1 MTATDVVV
9 AHLADRDSGLRLWV
23 RSVGAVCWRGNL
35 RTVRVPALLFTVA
48 FFPIFFLVAYSGL
61 FPSITEIPGF
71 PTDSIEE
78 WFVPFSIVQAGAFSG
93 LGAGFMTGNDIDMK
107 FFDRLL
113 LMPTSR
119 TAVYIGTVLVS
130 VLRAVAIAVPVLVIG
145 ILLGARLHGGAL
157 GVIAA
162 LVAVIGI
169 SVISASFALGVM
181 YRVKDQRVAPLFQV
195 VIFLVLFS
203 STATVPVE
211 VATGWLHTVAT
222 YNPVTQ
228 ILRLARQATLP
239 SGFTWADTW
248 PGVAVMVAMVGL
260 MMVFALTGLRRTVP

>member
-1 MTATDVVV
+1 VRSVEVLVDPG
-9 AHLADRDSGLRLWV
+9 DRDAGIRLWL
-23 RSVGAVCWRGNL
+23 RSVGAVWWRGNL

-61 FPSITEIPGF
+61 FPRLTDIPGF
-71 PTDSIEE
+71 PADTIEE
-78 WFVPFSIVQAGAFSG
+78 WFVPFSMVQAGAFSG
-93 LGAGFMTGNDIDMK
+93 LGAGFMTGNDIDIG

-113 LMPTSR
+113 LMPASR
-119 TAVYIGTVLVS
+119 SAIYVGTVLMS
-130 VLRAVAIAVPVLVIG
+130 WLRAIAIAIPVLVIG
-145 ILLGARLHGGAL
+145 VLLGARLNGGVL
-157 GVIAA
+157 GVAAA
-162 LVAVIGI
+162 LLAVTAI
-169 SVISASFALGVM
+169 SIVSASFALGVM

-239 SGFTWADTW
+239 SGVTWGDTW
-248 PGVAVMVAMVGL
+248 PGVTVLVAMVAL
-260 MMVFALTGLRRTVP
+260 MMLFALTGLRRTVP